1 MLEVIDKGRS
11 TGPHPTPLL
20 FIHGAWQ
27 GAWCWD
33 EHFLDY
39 FADNGY
45 RALAVS
51 LRGHGTSP
59 SSKPLNALR
68 IADYVDDVRGVANS
82 LPTMPVLIGHSLG
95 GFVVQKY
102 LESNDAPAGVLLAAT
117 PPRGMFRVSLRLV
130 RRHPWLWTKA
140 IVTGKSLCTI
150 GTAALAREAFFSAE
164 MPEERVT
171 QYAARFQEESRRVA
185 FDTLFLDLPR
195 PQHVTTPL
203 LVLGAEDDAVFSPK
217 VIRATA
223 RAYGTE
229 AEIFPDMPHYMMLEA
244 GWTAVAERIVEW
256 LGTRG
261 V

>member
-82 LPTMPVLIGHSLG
+82 LPTMPVLIGQSLG

-117 PPRGMFRVSLRLV
+117 WHVQSLVAPHETPSMALDEGHCHREIPV
-130 RRHPWLWTKA
+130 HDRHRRP
-140 IVTGKSLCTI
+140 
-150 GTAALAREAFFSAE
+150 
-164 MPEERVT
+164 
-171 QYAARFQEESRRVA
+171 
-185 FDTLFLDLPR
+185 
-195 PQHVTTPL
+195 
-203 LVLGAEDDAVFSPK
+203 GA
-217 VIRATA
+217 
-223 RAYGTE
+223 
-229 AEIFPDMPHYMMLEA
+229 
-244 GWTAVAERIVEW
+244 
-256 LGTRG
+256 
-261 V
+261 